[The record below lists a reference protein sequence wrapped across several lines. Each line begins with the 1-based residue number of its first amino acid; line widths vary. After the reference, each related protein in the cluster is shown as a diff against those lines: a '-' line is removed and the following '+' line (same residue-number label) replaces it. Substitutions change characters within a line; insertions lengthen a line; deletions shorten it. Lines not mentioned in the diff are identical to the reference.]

1 MIILNKYKDVIPK
14 EAIYVGRGSPYGN
27 SFVIGQHG
35 TRDEVIDKYE
45 ILTRQAII
53 DKDPVILEAFKRLD
67 KDSILSCFCYVV
79 TLKKRSKY
87 MI

>member
-1 MIILNKYKDVIPK
+1 MVILNKHKDVIPN
-14 EAIYVGRGSPYGN
+14 EAVYVGRGSPYGN

-45 ILTRQAII
+45 IYIKDKLTN
-53 DKDPVILEAFKRLD
+53 KDPTIVEAFKKLN
-67 KDSILSCFCYVV
+67 KDSVLVCFCYVV
-79 TLKKRSKY
+79 ALKRRNKY